1 MEIDK
6 VLQEKDSQGIRVEQQ
21 VKAHHEFKLIGKVK
35 KIPGLT
41 LFSYN
46 KKTLQIKKADVE
58 SKVSIGFDRKP
69 KTEHKIITEKDC
81 FYVQALNVKSAAKK
95 LRKLGYTVKE
105 A

>member
-21 VKAHHEFKLIGKVK
+21 VKAHHEFKLIGKAK

-46 KKTLQIKKADVE
+46 KRPFK
-58 SKVSIGFDRKP
+58 
-69 KTEHKIITEKDC
+69 
-81 FYVQALNVKSAAKK
+81 
-95 LRKLGYTVKE
+95 
-105 A
+105 